1 MASRQRS
8 KLLKEYREKAQ
19 RRYQKERRANL
30 LAAPGVHDL
39 ILVLDNLKPDF
50 NIGKIFRAA
59 DAFGVHEVHLVGT
72 EYFDPIPAKGSF
84 RWVPARFHAD
94 FGACYRELT
103 GRDYSLFTL
112 EPEADALLPSAPL
125 PERSAFVMGHEEFGI
140 SFDKADFPGVQALRI
155 PQFGKVQS
163 LNVSIAAG
171 VVMYEYVR
179 RRIML
184 TADD

>member
-1 MASRQRS
+1 MTSRQRS
-8 KLLKEYREKAQ
+8 KLLREYREKAH

-30 LAAPGVHDL
+30 LAAPGAHKL
-39 ILVLDNLKPDF
+39 IMVLDHLKPDF

-72 EYFDPIPAKGSF
+72 EYFDPTPAKGSF

-94 FGACYRELT
+94 FGSCYQDLSQRGYT
-103 GRDYSLFTL
+103 LFTL
-112 EPEADALLPSAPL
+112 EPGADRMLPGVSL

-140 SFDKADFPGVQALRI
+140 SFDKTDFPGVRALGI

-179 RRIML
+179 QRIAQ
-184 TADD
+184 TGD